1 MNSGAS
7 FRLGGISLGVA
18 AALAMSA
25 TTMFAQPGPP
35 AGGAPAGGPPAGG
48 APAPALPMPLSGDL
62 PPVPEEVL
70 VLNPEGISVTPYVTG
85 LKVVWSLDFAPD
97 GRLFIAER
105 EGRIRVASPS
115 GELDPTPWHTFEGMQ
130 VRLEDGLLGLT
141 LHPEFETEP
150 WVYAFYTVQKG
161 DEYVNRVSRFREVNG
176 RSGPEE
182 ILIDDLPSFRI
193 HNGGR
198 LRFGPD
204 GMLYVTVGEV
214 SEGMR
219 AQDLNDLAGKIL
231 RITPDGKIPADNPF
245 GNSPIWAYGMRN
257 THGLTFRPSDGAL
270 FAADNGPTG
279 EFGAAANIRARD
291 ELNIIQKG
299 GNHGWPVAVGA
310 PQDPRYVDP
319 IAVWIPANP
328 PGDAIFYTGDL
339 MPQLKG
345 DLFYSGLSSQ
355 ALLRFRFQDP
365 SDPNKI
371 TAIERWFT
379 GEVPRTDS
387 LYGRLRGMAVGPD
400 GALYVGTGNHDGR
413 SALREGDDRVLRIGP
428 AN

>member
-7 FRLGGISLGVA
+7 IRLGGISLGVA
-18 AALAMSA
+18 AALAMSV
-25 TTMFAQPGPP
+25 TTMFAQTPPP
-35 AGGAPAGGPPAGG
+35 AGGAPALPPPLVGELP
-48 APAPALPMPLSGDL
+48 PAPA
-62 PPVPEEVL
+62 EVL
-70 VLNPEGISVTPYVTG
+70 VLNPEGVSVTPFVTG

-105 EGRIRVASPS
+105 EGRIRVASRT
-115 GELDPTPWHTFEGMQ
+115 GELDPTPWHTFQGMQ
-130 VRLEDGLLGLT
+130 VRLEDGLLGLA
-141 LHPEFETEP
+141 LHPDFETQP

-161 DEYVNRVSRFREVNG
+161 EQYVNRVSRFREVNG

-182 ILIDDLPSFRI
+182 VLIDDLPSFRI

-204 GMLYVTVGEV
+204 GMLYVTVGEI
-214 SEGMR
+214 SEPMR
-219 AQDLNDLAGKIL
+219 AQDLQNMGGKIL
-231 RITPDGKIPADNPF
+231 RLTPDGKVPADNPF
-245 GNSPIWAYGMRN
+245 PDSPVWAYGMRN
-257 THGLTFRPSDGAL
+257 THGLTFRPTDGAL

-279 EFGAAANIRARD
+279 EFGAAQIRARD
-291 ELNIIQKG
+291 EVNIIQKG
-299 GNHGWPVAVGA
+299 GNHGWPLAVAA
-310 PQDPRYVDP
+310 PADPRYVDP
-319 IAVWIPANP
+319 ILTWVPANP
-328 PGDAIFYTGDL
+328 PGDLIFYNADL

-355 ALLRFRFQDP
+355 TLLRFRFQDP
-365 SDPNKI
+365 ANPNRV

-379 GEVPRTDS
+379 GPVPRTDS